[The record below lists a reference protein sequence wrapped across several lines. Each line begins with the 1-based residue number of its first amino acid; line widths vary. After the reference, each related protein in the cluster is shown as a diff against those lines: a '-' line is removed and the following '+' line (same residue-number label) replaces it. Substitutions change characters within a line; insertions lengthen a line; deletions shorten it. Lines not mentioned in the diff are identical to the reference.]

1 MKRRPRIQRAIVL
14 FPALL
19 VEAGCVTDAQYL
31 AQNSSAALTAAE
43 SRAKFELNCPQV
55 EASILSQKVGAIEG
69 IRAGIDWTEYTIGV
83 RGCGRQA
90 VYITACQD
98 PSTCNAFAQTGRIL
112 PGPGGP
118 STQ

>member
-1 MKRRPRIQRAIVL
+1 MKRQPRIERAFMLFATVL
-14 FPALL
+14 AGP
-19 VEAGCVTDAQYL
+19 GCVTDAQYL

-55 EASILSQKVGAIEG
+55 DASILSQKVGDLQG
-69 IRAGIDWTEYTIGV
+69 IRAGIQWTEYTIGV

-112 PGPGGP
+112 ASPGGP
-118 STQ
+118 PAP